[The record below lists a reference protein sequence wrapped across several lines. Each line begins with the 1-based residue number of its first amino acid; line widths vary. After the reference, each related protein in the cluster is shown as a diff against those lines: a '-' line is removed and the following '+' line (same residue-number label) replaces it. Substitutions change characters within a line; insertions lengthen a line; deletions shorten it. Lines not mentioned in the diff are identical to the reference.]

1 MKKNGGFTLIELLLY
16 VAIFAM
22 VSGMFTGILVVMLR
36 VQGQQS
42 GLVEVSN
49 QLAFAMNRIQGM
61 IRESNPA
68 VAPVVGD
75 PPSSLTLSIAGS
87 SKVISLSGNEIRV
100 DGVPI
105 TTSKIKVDALKFTKY
120 TLENPSI
127 DLGLAPV
134 HTIEIEITI
143 SNSDPS
149 PQNKITRTLKGSASA
164 IAK

>member
-1 MKKNGGFTLIELLLY
+1 MSEQKGFTLIELLLY

-49 QLAFAMNRIQGM
+49 QLSFAMNRIQGL

-68 VAPVVGD
+68 VAPTVGD
-75 PPSSLTLSIAGS
+75 PPSSLTLSINGS
-87 SKVISLSGNEIRV
+87 SKVINLSGNEILV

-105 TTSKIKVDALKFTKY
+105 TTSKIKVDVLKFTKY
-120 TLENPSI
+120 TLTNPST
-127 DLGLAPV
+127 DLGLPPV
-134 HTIEIEITI
+134 HTIEIEITMY
-143 SNSDPS
+143 NSDPS
-149 PQNKITRTLKGSASA
+149 PQNKVTRTLKGSASA